1 MGNFFESWEII
12 SKMSG
17 KVMRIMGFFR
27 EYFVSDTFQSFQP
40 CYGLFWVIPVSTSN
54 DLKDCFDLLIYY
66 KPTLCRFYYKE
77 CKNYHKSGQLKL
89 LQNEATL
96 FQSREVIT
104 K

>member
-27 EYFVSDTFQSFQP
+27 EYFVSDTFQSFQA

-66 KPTLCRFYYKE
+66 KPTLYRFYYKE
-77 CKNYHKSGQLKL
+77 CKNYDKFGQLKL
-89 LQNEATL
+89 LQNKATL
-96 FQSREVIT
+96 FQSRAVIT